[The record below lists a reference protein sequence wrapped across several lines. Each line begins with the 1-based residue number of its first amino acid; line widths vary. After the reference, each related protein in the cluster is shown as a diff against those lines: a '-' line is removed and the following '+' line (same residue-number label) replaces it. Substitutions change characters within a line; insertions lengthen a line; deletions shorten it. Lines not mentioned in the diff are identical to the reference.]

1 MLPLQGSWLPA
12 VVPPL
17 CIDSKQLAAFTY
29 SMVAAL
35 AWPLP
40 IPCTSGCLPIPK
52 YPPFPPLPCP
62 VLQIV
67 QLFDSWAH
75 HLSPEQYA
83 EFSQPYSE
91 RIIAAVRALAS
102 ELFRLHS
109 VSIDRQGLWV
119 YWSHAP
125 ELWGP
130 HRPEHRFVPWADV
143 AQLQWDEDGQE
154 HEFKQYLL
162 LTLHAPLSRRRRR
175 LKLRV
180 CEERDLARCQ
190 ALMALLPPGTPHPA
204 WLDGQRSRWPVVG
217 APAPCPAAEPLV

>member
-1 MLPLQGSWLPA
+1 MGHPSNRFDVSCGHPVVRYPRPRIWRLGMGLACGLAAWALLPGA
-12 VVPPL
+12 GPL
-17 CIDSKQLAAFTY
+17 AQLAWLQAV
-29 SMVAAL
+29 SPKHLQLVSAL
-35 AWPLP
+35 LLAL
-40 IPCTSGCLPIPK
+40 G
-52 YPPFPPLPCP
+52 
-62 VLQIV
+62 
-67 QLFDSWAH
+67 LFH
-75 HLSPEQYA
+75 G
-83 EFSQPYSE
+83 
-91 RIIAAVRALAS
+91 VRALAS

-180 CEERDLARCQ
+180 CDERDLARCQ